1 MGLIE
6 KRKECFKNMDLLP
19 ITTTT
24 ITITIARTRT
34 KITMTITIIIIIILT
49 KRNFSNIGYFPR
61 FLLIFVNQLT
71 THTQYFAN
79 QK

>member
-1 MGLIE
+1 MLQ
-6 KRKECFKNMDLLP
+6 NMDLFP

-34 KITMTITIIIIIILT
+34 KITMTITIIMIILT
-49 KRNFSNIGYFPR
+49 IRKFSNIWILSQISPDFYQPD
-61 FLLIFVNQLT
+61 NH
-71 THTQYFAN
+71 THTVFAN